1 MHAEIEKR
9 LARWDAFLDL
19 SSDVRR
25 MLLVDPGRGKDE
37 VPGGAEYSMHWPE
50 NAYVHTDWALRR
62 YADQMKRLDWL
73 DDDAIPHVSLL
84 SGTEIIAECF
94 GCPVV
99 RPETNMP
106 YARHAVKNAQEA
118 AKLKK
123 PNLMDTPLRLQFE
136 KADYIKK
143 HEPDA
148 LLRLPDLQSPLDI
161 AAMVWDKND
170 FYCAI
175 SEEPEAVQDLCEK
188 CFDLLCDF
196 LDEWFLRYGTDYVAH
211 FPEYPMHGGLT
222 ISEDEIGVINN
233 ELFEQFALPYLNRL
247 SERYGGIGVHSC
259 ANSEHQ
265 WPLIRKIKGL
275 KMLNLIQPDPVLE
288 KSFPYFTDVAAQMP
302 GCHYTLFDRPGLER
316 AHIAV
321 SISCQKISRSQ
332 IQDMLSRFR
341 SDYSIVFE

>member
-50 NAYVHTDWALRR
+50 NAYAHADWALRR

-118 AKLKK
+118 AKLKQ

-170 FYCAI
+170 FYCAL
-175 SEEPEAVQDLCEK
+175 SEEPERVHELCEK
-188 CFDLLCDF
+188 CYELICDF
-196 LDEWFLRYGTDYVAH
+196 LDEWFARYGTDYIAH

-222 ISEDEIGVINN
+222 ISEDEIGVISS

-259 ANSEHQ
+259 ANSKHQ
-265 WPLIRKIKGL
+265 WPQMRKIKGL
-275 KMLNLIQPDPVLE
+275 KLVNLIQPELIIEASIPFFAE
-288 KSFPYFTDVAAQMP
+288 TAAQFP
-302 GCHYTLFDRPGLER
+302 AGCPAELTLKPEFEGIHLVTTIDASGMDRAR
-316 AHIAV
+316 IAE
-321 SISCQKISRSQ
+321 
-332 IQDMLSRFR
+332 LSARLR
-341 SDYSIVFE
+341 G